1 MNARV
6 LLARLVVPA
15 AAVAV
20 AAVLSRTWPKD
31 QTVHYVL
38 GDGAARVEE
47 LDARWASGKDPDD
60 TDTWLREVAFRYA
73 PGKAP
78 RVVTHEPR
86 LANGEYT
93 VEIEIV
99 AANEGAAPPG
109 VSTARVRRHVV
120 LGGGVTNI
128 ELARPVLDLAPA
140 KPETSRP
147 VPR

>member
-15 AAVAV
+15 AAIAV
-20 AAVLSRTWPKD
+20 AAVLSRSWPKD

-47 LDARWASGKDPDD
+47 LDARWASEKDADD
-60 TDTWLREVAFRYA
+60 AWLREVDFRYE

-93 VEIEIV
+93 VEIAIV
-99 AANEGAAPPG
+99 AANERGTPQG

-128 ELARPVLDLAPA
+128 QLAG
-140 KPETSRP
+140 S